1 MKPKLHILCIL
12 VILLSF
18 IVNVLSSP
26 GSDWFE
32 EQKRKSE
39 EKFKNFDRNFNEKWN
54 NITRIHGKTFEER
67 KKEIK

>member
-1 MKPKLHILCIL
+1 MKLKLYILCVL
-12 VILLSF
+12 VIALNF

-39 EKFKNFDRNFNEKWN
+39 EKFKNFDRDFNEKWN
-54 NITRIHGKTFEER
+54 NISKIHGKTFEER

>member
-1 MKPKLHILCIL
+1 MRLKVCIVFIL
-12 VILLSF
+12 VIVLSF

-26 GSDWFE
+26 GSDWIE
-32 EQKRKSE
+32 EQKRKSA

-54 NITRIHGKTFEER
+54 NITRIHGKTFEDR